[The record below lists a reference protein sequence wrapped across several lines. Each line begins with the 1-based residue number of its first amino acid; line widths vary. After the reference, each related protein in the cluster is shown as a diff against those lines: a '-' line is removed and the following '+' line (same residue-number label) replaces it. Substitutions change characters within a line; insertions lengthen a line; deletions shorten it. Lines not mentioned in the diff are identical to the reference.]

1 MFYLSG
7 MLGILVWTEA
17 LGFCN
22 FNCSGVLST
31 CSNALERTKRA
42 MSGDVLHI
50 QMAPR
55 PCKLLQF
62 WSCLFS

>member
-22 FNCSGVLST
+22 FDCSGVLST
-31 CSNALERTKRA
+31 CSNDLWKEQ
-42 MSGDVLHI
+42 SE
-50 QMAPR
+50 P
-55 PCKLLQF
+55 
-62 WSCLFS
+62 